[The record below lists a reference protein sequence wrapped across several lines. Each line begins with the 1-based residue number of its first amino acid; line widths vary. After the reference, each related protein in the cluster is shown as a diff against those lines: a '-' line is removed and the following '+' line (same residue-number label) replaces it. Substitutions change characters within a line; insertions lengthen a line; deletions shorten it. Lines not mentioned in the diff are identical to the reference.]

1 MNSQERKGWSGD
13 ELGEGRLSTDEVVVR
28 SLDERDLDAI
38 VRIDASATG
47 RPRREYYRD
56 KVQQSLTGSRLRT
69 SLVAEIDGLVV
80 GFLMATTYYGEFG
93 QPEPTAVID
102 SLGVHADFQ
111 RRHVGAA
118 LMRQFL
124 MNARA
129 LGVAKLRTEV
139 AWNEVELIHFFDRHG
154 FKHGGRMVLESDLS

>member
-1 MNSQERKGWSGD
+1 MSKD
-13 ELGEGRLSTDEVVVR
+13 DLGQGLLSTDTVLVR
-28 SLDERDLDAI
+28 ALEEKDLDAI

-69 SLVAEIDGLVV
+69 SLVAELDGIVV
-80 GFLMATTYYGEFG
+80 GFLMAATYYGEFG
-93 QPEPTAVID
+93 QPEPTVVID
-102 SLGVHADFQ
+102 SLGVHNDF
-111 RRHVGAA
+111 RHRHVGAA

-129 LGVAKLRTEV
+129 LGVSRLRTEV
-139 AWNEVELIHFFDRHG
+139 GWNEVDLIHFFDRHG
-154 FKHGGRMVLESDLS
+154 FKHGGRLVLEADLS